1 MESALEHRDI
11 EGFCDSAHALKGIA
25 GSMGVLKV
33 MDMAGEMQYMKE
45 NTPMSIRYAHLS
57 TVKSELYRARKALM
71 RRYSVV
77 DPAVVG

>member
-1 MESALEHRDI
+1 
-11 EGFCDSAHALKGIA
+11 
-25 GSMGVLKV
+25 MGVLKV
-33 MDMAGEMQYMKE
+33 MDLAGEMQYMKE